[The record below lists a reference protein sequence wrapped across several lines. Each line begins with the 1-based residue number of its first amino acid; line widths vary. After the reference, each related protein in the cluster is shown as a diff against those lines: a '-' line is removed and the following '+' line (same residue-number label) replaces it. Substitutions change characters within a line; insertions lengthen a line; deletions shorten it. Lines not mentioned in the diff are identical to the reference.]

1 MAKRNG
7 YLDRKKAEI
16 GVYRQAEKDTYIQFM
31 SDMWQITLNDP
42 EIMGEGCLRGGENT
56 PHHGRC
62 RPKLR
67 HLPRGLGEDPGVRL
81 LSGEAGRQA
90 SQDFQRKTHSVS

>member
-1 MAKRNG
+1 MAKRSG

-42 EIMGEGCLRGGENT
+42 EIMGRMSSGRREYAASRTLSAETST
-56 PHHGRC
+56 PST
-62 RPKLR
+62 
-67 HLPRGLGEDPGVRL
+67 GLGEDPGVRL

>member
-42 EIMGEGCLRGGENT
+42 EIMGKDVFGEKRIAPIGT
-56 PHHGRC
+56 VMC
-62 RPKLR
+62 SLVIIVAFAASAVA
-67 HLPRGLGEDPGVRL
+67 LPGL
-81 LSGEAGRQA
+81 
-90 SQDFQRKTHSVS
+90 F